1 MTRAT
6 RTAPIAL
13 CCGIALLL
21 SGCGG
26 SVAGEVRAG
35 SSTSS
40 GAPSTSATSTS
51 ATATSTSATETTGTG
66 TPTGSAS
73 SSGGATAAA
82 TTGPAGDPCPLLDPA
97 TIAEITGVEVPEGA
111 STADDTR
118 QVNTCR
124 WMSTEP
130 VLVVVTGLTAVA
142 GEEAYRLNRA
152 LAPAYFDGDPVDTPV
167 AGAERSYLVAT
178 GSGGWVVGALADDR
192 YLSVQVAG
200 QGVDRAKAIALAER
214 AISRMG

>member
-6 RTAPIAL
+6 RTATIAL
-13 CCGIALLL
+13 YIGIALLL
-21 SGCGG
+21 AGCGG
-26 SVAGEVRAG
+26 SVTGEVRAASG
-35 SSTSS
+35 ATSAASSTS
-40 GAPSTSATSTS
+40 T
-51 ATATSTSATETTGTG
+51 TATSSTA
-66 TPTGSAS
+66 TGSPTESGSAG

-97 TIAEITGVEVPEGA
+97 TIAEITGVEVPEGT

-124 WMSTEP
+124 WMSTDP

-142 GEEAYRLNRA
+142 GEEAYRLNRE

-167 AGAERSYLVAT
+167 SGADRSYLVAT
-178 GSGGWVVGALADDR
+178 GSGGWVVGALAADR

-214 AISRMG
+214 AISRVG